1 MKFKID
7 PYSPAK
13 TMSMMKTLS
22 ILLLVTFGLIP
33 SLALAQNG
41 KVQLRDS
48 SKLSIKGKSNV
59 NEFTCESE
67 HELQKDSLDY
77 SYTVNADTVQVNG
90 VYLDLEIDQFDC
102 GKRAINRDFKST
114 LKYKEYPF
122 IEIILNEL
130 LVSDSTSLIPQE
142 AEVTIRIAGV
152 ERHYTVPL
160 NSFSSSE
167 KSFTVGGN
175 KILRMTDFGLE
186 PPSPMFGLIKVE
198 DELNI
203 QFDLVIVRDPI
214 GT

>member
-1 MKFKID
+1 
-7 PYSPAK
+7 
-13 TMSMMKTLS
+13 MSMMKTLS
-22 ILLLVTFGLIP
+22 TILVVIFGLLP
-33 SLALAQNG
+33 ALTLAQDG
-41 KVQLRDS
+41 QVQLRDS

-59 NEFTCESE
+59 NEFSCESE

-77 SYTVNADTVQVNG
+77 SYSVNGDTVQVSG
-90 VYLDLEIDQFDC
+90 VNLSLEIDQFDC

-114 LKYKEYPF
+114 LKYKEFPF

-130 LVSDSTSLIPQE
+130 VISDTTSLIPKE
-142 AEVTIRIAGV
+142 AKVTIRIAGV

-167 KSFTVGGN
+167 ESFTVGGN

-198 DELNI
+198 DELDI
-203 QFDLVIVRDPI
+203 QFDLVIVRSPFAN
-214 GT
+214 

>member
-1 MKFKID
+1 
-7 PYSPAK
+7 
-13 TMSMMKTLS
+13 MKTLS
-22 ILLLVTFGLIP
+22 ILLLVTFGLVP

-122 IEIILNEL
+122 IEIVLNEL
-130 LVSDSTSLIPQE
+130 VASDSTSLIPKE

-167 KSFTVGGN
+167 ESFTVGGN

>member
-1 MKFKID
+1 
-7 PYSPAK
+7 
-13 TMSMMKTLS
+13 MKTLS
-22 ILLLVTFGLIP
+22 TILVVIFGLLP
-33 SLALAQNG
+33 ALTLAQDG
-41 KVQLRDS
+41 QVQLRDS

-59 NEFTCESE
+59 NEFSCESE

-77 SYTVNADTVQVNG
+77 SYSVNGDTVQVSG
-90 VYLDLEIDQFDC
+90 VNLSLEIDQFDC

-114 LKYKEYPF
+114 LKYKEFPF

-130 LVSDSTSLIPQE
+130 VISDTTSLIPKE
-142 AEVTIRIAGV
+142 AKVTIRIAGV

-167 KSFTVGGN
+167 ESFTVGGN

-198 DELNI
+198 DELDI
-203 QFDLVIVRDPI
+203 QFDLVIVRSPFAN
-214 GT
+214 

>member
-1 MKFKID
+1 MI
-7 PYSPAK
+7 
-13 TMSMMKTLS
+13 KTLS
-22 ILLLVTFGLIP
+22 TLLVVTFGLLP
-33 SLALAQNG
+33 ALTLAQDG
-41 KVQLRDS
+41 QVQLRDS

-77 SYTVNADTVQVNG
+77 AYTVSGDTVQVSG
-90 VYLDLEIDQFDC
+90 VNLNLEIDQFDC

-114 LKYKEYPF
+114 LKYKEFPF
-122 IEIILNEL
+122 IQIILNEL
-130 LVSDSTSLIPQE
+130 VVSDSTSLIPKE
-142 AEVTIRIAGV
+142 AKVTIRIAGV

-167 KSFTVGGN
+167 ESFTVGGN

-186 PPSPMFGLIKVE
+186 PPTPMFGLIKVE
-198 DELNI
+198 DELDI
-203 QFDLVIVRDPI
+203 QFDLVIVRDPF

>member
-1 MKFKID
+1 
-7 PYSPAK
+7 
-13 TMSMMKTLS
+13 MMKTLS
-22 ILLLVTFGLIP
+22 TLLIVTFGLLP
-33 SLALAQNG
+33 ALTLAQDG
-41 KVQLRDS
+41 QAQLRDS

-77 SYTVNADTVQVNG
+77 SYVVRGDTVQVSG
-90 VYLDLEIDQFDC
+90 VNLSLEIDQFDC

-114 LKYKEYPF
+114 LKYKEFPF

-130 LVSDSTSLIPQE
+130 VISDSTSLIPKE
-142 AEVTIRIAGV
+142 ARVTIRIAGT

-167 KSFTVGGN
+167 ESFTVGGN
-175 KILRMTDFGLE
+175 KVLRMTDFGLD

-198 DELNI
+198 DELDI
-203 QFDLVIVRDPI
+203 QFDLVIVRSPF

>member
-1 MKFKID
+1 
-7 PYSPAK
+7 
-13 TMSMMKTLS
+13 MKTLS
-22 ILLLVTFGLIP
+22 TLLFLTFGLLP
-33 SLALAQNG
+33 ALSLAQNG
-41 KVQLRDS
+41 QVQLRDS

-77 SYTVNADTVQVNG
+77 SYSVSGDTVHVSGVN
-90 VYLDLEIDQFDC
+90 LSLEIDQFDC

-130 LVSDSTSLIPQE
+130 VVSDSTSLIPKE
-142 AEVTIRIAGV
+142 AKVTIRIAGT
-152 ERHYTVPL
+152 ERDYTVPL

-167 KSFTVGGN
+167 ESFTVGGN

-186 PPSPMFGLIKVE
+186 PPSPMFGLIKVK
-198 DELNI
+198 DELDI
-203 QFDLVIVRDPI
+203 QFDLVIVRTPI

>member
-1 MKFKID
+1 
-7 PYSPAK
+7 
-13 TMSMMKTLS
+13 MKTLS
-22 ILLLVTFGLIP
+22 TLLVVTFALLP
-33 SLALAQNG
+33 ALTLAQDG
-41 KVQLRDS
+41 QVQLRDS

-59 NEFTCESE
+59 NEFSCESE

-77 SYTVNADTVQVNG
+77 SYSVNGDTVQVSG
-90 VYLDLEIDQFDC
+90 VNLNLEIDQFDC

-114 LKYKEYPF
+114 LKYKEFPF

-130 LVSDSTSLIPQE
+130 VVSDSTSLIPRE
-142 AEVTIRIAGV
+142 AKVTIRIAGT
-152 ERHYTVPL
+152 ERYYTVPL

-167 KSFTVGGN
+167 ESFTVGGN

-203 QFDLVIVRDPI
+203 QFDLVIVRSPFAN
-214 GT
+214 